1 MVCSALDIKR
11 ASPSS
16 GCAASRAEAGGS
28 SCWGNTK
35 VLLVLDS
42 RERVFASERVTC
54 HTKKK
59 LYCDFLENSICLQHQ
74 GEAEFVGQGL
84 EICLFCQPALGENKL
99 VFMY

>member
-35 VLLVLDS
+35 VLVLDS

-54 HTKKK
+54 HTRKK

-74 GEAEFVGQGL
+74 GEAEFLGQGL